1 MRFDHITSSKVVK
14 LVICEVVNLAV
25 IEAREPVRRR
35 AILVLGRSGHDIGEN
50 GAAKPI
56 WRCSSETQQKR
67 SAAAR
72 DRRAGVDRSGCQ
84 TRLLDVNAM
93 QIRECSFTKE
103 GGETAATAALP
114 ATPRMER
121 VVVEWSGA
129 AAEGAEAEALAGAV
143 GGGEVGE
150 DGAASSFAS

>member
-35 AILVLGRSGHDIGEN
+35 AILVLGRSGHDLGEN

-93 QIRECSFTKE
+93 QIRECSFTKA

-114 ATPRMER
+114 SN
-121 VVVEWSGA
+121 VSYVESSDESSDEEHEDEEHEEDEWH
-129 AAEGAEAEALAGAV
+129 
-143 GGGEVGE
+143 EVNR
-150 DGAASSFAS
+150 ASVPGIGCQ